1 MNPDYSATLTI
12 TIPIAQRETGKRIS
26 RALDADSGGYAAF
39 AQFLDAAML
48 PCDEPDAVYTTY
60 SSPCSQALADS
71 MPYLLANPAVLQ
83 GMVAEDY
90 ALRWAEC
97 DVPTVSEIEVFCAS
111 VILPAN
117 ELL

>member
-12 TIPIAQRETGKRIS
+12 TIPTAQRETGKRIS
-26 RALDADSGGYAAF
+26 RALDADTFGYGAF
-39 AQFLDAAML
+39 SQFLDASFL
-48 PCDEPDAVYTTY
+48 PCDESEAVYATY
-60 SSPCSQALADS
+60 SSPCSQELAAS

-97 DVPTVSEIEVFCAS
+97 EVPTVAEITEFCSSVVLPPEV
-111 VILPAN
+111 
-117 ELL
+117 E